1 MEQLTKRLPSGA
13 ADYNYPASCYFDD
26 NSGPDRIA
34 QSAFR
39 QRCVERLSEYE
50 DTRLE
55 PEEVLPK
62 DKADEIALKLMR
74 LADLE
79 SLCSYTRLRELAE
92 ADKNGRLVV
101 LPCKVGDTVW
111 AVSGKI
117 IKCEIEET
125 YLYDGGGIEYFVTF
139 DCDGAD
145 CKGCPFNRWEQDCSG
160 ERYCECEYGCS
171 SFKDSDIGK
180 TVFFTHEE
188 AEAALEAM
196 KDE

>member
-1 MEQLTKRLPSGA
+1 M
-13 ADYNYPASCYFDD
+13 
-26 NSGPDRIA
+26 
-34 QSAFR
+34 
-39 QRCVERLSEYE
+39 ERLTEHSKQTSHENGICCTHFRGPECLEVGGNCAMNCKWEEAAWSRLAAYE
-50 DTRLE
+50 DTRLT
-55 PEEVLPK
+55 PEEIDMDHEAAEQLRQLCQGC
-62 DKADEIALKLMR
+62 DLDR
-74 LADLE
+74 LE
-79 SLCSYTRLRELAE
+79 ELAE
-92 ADKNGRLVV
+92 ADKDGRLVV

-160 ERYCECEYGCS
+160 ERYCKCEYGCS

-196 KDE
+196 KNV

>member
-1 MEQLTKRLPSGA
+1 MERLTKRDTDGQAMMDCEKCKADWTGKHGKPMVDCTALYCRNRLKARLA
-13 ADYNYPASCYFDD
+13 A
-26 NSGPDRIA
+26 
-34 QSAFR
+34 
-39 QRCVERLSEYE
+39 YE

-55 PEEVLPK
+55 PEEIDMDHEAAEQLRHLCRNC
-62 DKADEIALKLMR
+62 DIDRLEE
-74 LADLE
+74 LAD
-79 SLCSYTRLRELAE
+79 
-92 ADKNGRLVV
+92 ADRAGRLVV

-160 ERYCECEYGCS
+160 ERYCKCEYGCS